1 MSEILTIEEKDD
13 ITIITI
19 LKRKLYQQAVSVFQE
34 KMQVLLDPEKERKK
48 LIIDLSHVEIM
59 NSSGLGV
66 LIMTRDAMNQVGGE
80 LIIVGLKP
88 FMMELFQRMRLDLLF
103 NVVGSIEEGQNLL
116 GGI

>member
-13 ITIITI
+13 INIIT
-19 LKRKLYQQAVSVFQE
+19 LLERKLYQQAVSVFQE
-34 KMQVLLDPEKERKK
+34 KMQSLLDPEKGRKK

-66 LIMTRDAMNQVGGE
+66 LIMTRDALNQVEGE
-80 LIIVGLKP
+80 LIVVGLKP

-103 NVVGSIEEGQNLL
+103 QVVDRVDDAQKLLEGL
-116 GGI
+116 